1 MKLDYIV
8 DLLFFNPD
16 SILINIEYFTHF
28 LSLSLR
34 YKYTSLYEN
43 ILDLFA
49 CWFVVAIVL
58 NTIYNVN
65 YDQPVK
71 YSYKQNNNNNIVYY
85 TSMYSSTLILH
96 SVDSQRSSQQ
106 HLCCKNIYKLLFFFF
121 FIPSEFILFVSF
133 RDFIFIFCFAK

>member
-1 MKLDYIV
+1 MDYIV
-8 DLLFFNPD
+8 DLLFYNPD
-16 SILINIEYFTHF
+16 SILINIEKLY
-28 LSLSLR
+28 SLILFLR
-34 YKYTSLYEN
+34 YKYTIPLYEN

-65 YDQPVK
+65 FDQPVK

-106 HLCCKNIYKLLFFFF
+106 HLCCKIIYKTSFFF
-121 FIPSEFILFVSF
+121 FIPSEFYFV
-133 RDFIFIFCFAK
+133 RFIP